1 MERTLNPIREQNLR
15 TLRRLFNMRRSATKA
30 ELAAESGLSV
40 VALQSLLAVLEER
53 GEIRRD
59 GVYRPDKGRPAA
71 VYRYEE
77 RVRMALSVCMYEKNG
92 EDTAVCS
99 VCDLYGDVVE
109 TVELHLREPDVESFD
124 GVIGQMITAYPAVC
138 VVGFGIPGE
147 SVDGRMVAS
156 DYERLGGSDL
166 CGHVRE
172 RFGVAAFIQNDIN
185 AAVAG
190 YCARRK
196 VAAEEIVAGIY
207 LPKKYGPG
215 VGVWVNGGLLCG
227 RDGLVGE
234 VACLPLGVDWKRPVS
249 GEVRMDTLVRI
260 AQTCIIMYNPHRLVI
275 YGEVDAERAARM
287 LKEAMCTPVERMM
300 LPNIRW
306 ISDIRTD
313 FEEGILRM
321 GLNRI
326 LEY

>member
-1 MERTLNPIREQNLR
+1 MERTRNPIREQNLR
-15 TLRRLFNMRRSATKA
+15 TLLRLMNSRRTATKA

-40 VALQSLLAVLEER
+40 VALQSLLTVLEEG

-77 RVRMALSVCMYEKNG
+77 RARMALSVCMYEKNG

-99 VCDLYGDVVE
+99 VCDLFGDVVE
-109 TVELHLREPDVESFD
+109 TEEMSLTEPDVESFD
-124 GVIGQMITAYPAVC
+124 GVIGRMIGAYPTVC
-138 VVGFGIPGE
+138 AVGFGIPGE

-156 DYERLGGSDL
+156 DYERLGGADL

-190 YCARRK
+190 YCAGRM
-196 VAAEEIVAGIY
+196 VPDEEIVVGIY

-215 VGVWVNGGLLCG
+215 VGVWVHGGLLCG

-234 VACLPLGVDWKRPVS
+234 VACLPFGVDWKSPVP
-249 GEVRMDTLVRI
+249 GDVRMDTLVRI

-275 YGEVDAERAARM
+275 YGEMDRERAARK
-287 LKEAMCTPVERMM
+287 LEEAMGSPVERMM
-300 LPNIRW
+300 MPSLEW
-306 ISDIRTD
+306 ISDIRAD

-321 GLNRI
+321 GLSRI
-326 LEY
+326 LKY